1 MTFRIPTWL
10 FGAASLATALAA
22 GYVFLSAVST
32 ASLRFGAC
40 GPTSLDHAEQ
50 YCRVGTQLL
59 QFSYALGVCA
69 LFLVGLTV
77 WLSRRRR
84 TPR

>member
-10 FGAASLATALAA
+10 FGAASLATAIAA
-22 GYVFLSAVST
+22 AYVFLSAIST

-50 YCRVGTQLL
+50 YCRVGTHLVLL
-59 QFSYALGVCA
+59 SYALGVCA
-69 LFLVGLTV
+69 LFLFGLTV

-84 TPR
+84 IPK

>member
-10 FGAASLATALAA
+10 FGAAALATALAA
-22 GYVFLSAVST
+22 AYVFLSAVST

-40 GPTSLDHAEQ
+40 GPTSLNHVER

-59 QFSYALGVCA
+59 LFSYALGVCA

-77 WLSRRRR
+77 WLFRRRR
-84 TPR
+84 PPR

>member
-10 FGAASLATALAA
+10 FGAAALATALAA
-22 GYVFLSAVST
+22 AYVFLSAVST

-40 GPTSLDHAEQ
+40 GPTSLNHAEQ

-59 QFSYALGVCA
+59 LFSYALGVCA
-69 LFLVGLTV
+69 LFLVGVTV
-77 WLSRRRR
+77 WLFRRRR
-84 TPR
+84 SPG